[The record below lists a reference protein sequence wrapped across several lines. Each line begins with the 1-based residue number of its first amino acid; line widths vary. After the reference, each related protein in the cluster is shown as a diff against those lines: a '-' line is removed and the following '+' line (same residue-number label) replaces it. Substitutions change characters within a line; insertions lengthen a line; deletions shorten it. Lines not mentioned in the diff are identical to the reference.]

1 MNVTPGSKHVM
12 PIREQYLRGGE
23 VYNTFLTGIAIERI
37 ADWLDIADSKTR
49 TSVYPDLP
57 ESESEHELALSWCW
71 AALLIA
77 NMVDADSRALRELG
91 TAIKLI
97 NKQE

>member
-1 MNVTPGSKHVM
+1 V

-23 VYNTFLTGIAIERI
+23 VYNTYLTGVAVERI

-49 TSVYPDLP
+49 TSVYPNM
-57 ESESEHELALSWCW
+57 SESANDHEEAVVWCW

-77 NMVDADSRALRELG
+77 DILDADSRTLRDLG
-91 TAIKLI
+91 TAIKLL
-97 NKQE
+97 NKEE

>member
-1 MNVTPGSKHVM
+1 V

-23 VYNTFLTGIAIERI
+23 VYNTYLTGVAIERI

-57 ESESEHELALSWCW
+57 EASNEHELALSWCW
-71 AALLIA
+71 AGVLIA
-77 NMVDADSRALRELG
+77 NMVDADSRTLRELG

-97 NKQE
+97 NMSE